1 MQKKL
6 ESDLI
11 SLAHSILQLKNKDD
25 VSVLHK
31 KAFEVY
37 EKLSVL
43 KFINYYFETTPT
55 AQESEE
61 EIIEKVT
68 RVWVKNEKDELE
80 PASTKKEDELFEE
93 KSQMTLFEKKEA
105 LQIEKEEENESDEQ
119 EEATILINDNNADEI
134 SKKEITNLIKIPLN
148 DRIEIVKKLFEGNQS
163 DFNRVLSQLN
173 SFNDEKEAKNFIS
186 RMVKPDYDWSKAEE
200 TEKTLMKYITEKF
213 Q

>member
-25 VSVLHK
+25 VNVLHK

-55 AQESEE
+55 AQENEE

-93 KSQMTLFEKKEA
+93 KSQMTLFEKKES
-105 LQIEKEEENESDEQ
+105 LPIEKEEENENDEQ
-119 EEATILINDNNADEI
+119 EATTLINDNKTDEV
-134 SKKEITNLIKIPLN
+134 SKTEITNLIKIPLN
-148 DRIEIVKKLFEGNQS
+148 DRIEIVTKLFEGNQS